1 METKL
6 DKILKKIFSKFKGK
20 FSDKLTSK
28 NIPQWDS
35 LNHLNLIMEVSKQFK
50 IKFEFNEIINI
61 NSIGDLKKRIKNK
74 IV

>member
-6 DKILKKIFSKFKGK
+6 NKILKKIFSKFKGN
-20 FSDKLTSK
+20 FTDKLTSK
-28 NIPQWDS
+28 SIPQWDS